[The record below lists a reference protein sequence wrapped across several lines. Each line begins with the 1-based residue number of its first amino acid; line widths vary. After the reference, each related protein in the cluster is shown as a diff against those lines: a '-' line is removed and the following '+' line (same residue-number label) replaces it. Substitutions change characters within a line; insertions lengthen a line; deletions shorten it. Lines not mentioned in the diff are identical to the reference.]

1 MAEFT
6 REDRINAAI
15 KAIREKQV
23 STIREASRT
32 FSVPNTTLQERLKDA
47 QPHSIAHISSQRLT
61 VPEEAAIEKTARQ
74 MEIWGWPLTVK
85 ALESLASN
93 LLVKRGVVLLTV
105 GDELD

>member
-32 FSVPNTTLQERLKDA
+32 FSIPNTTLQERLKGA

-61 VPEEAAIEKTARQ
+61 VPEEAAIGKTARQ

-85 ALESLASN
+85 AL
-93 LLVKRGVVLLTV
+93 
-105 GDELD
+105 

>member
-32 FSVPNTTLQERLKDA
+32 FGIPNTTLQEERLKGA

-61 VPEEAAIEKTARQ
+61 VPEEATIEKTELQ
-74 MEIWGWPLTVK
+74 MEI
-85 ALESLASN
+85 
-93 LLVKRGVVLLTV
+93 
-105 GDELD
+105 